1 MLIIPC
7 ALIATLWQA
16 PCQSTCGSPAKQHP
30 AVAVWAAVVVVV
42 IDAHLLKMKK
52 LLFVLGVWVGLSSVA
67 LHAES
72 PFVVTPRVERAG
84 DVATVVVAFTVPT
97 NHLLYSDKLHL
108 DVAGSEAGRV
118 FVLPEPSVIQ
128 DKFSGAEKKVFASSF
143 EAKYSLPPG
152 ATQDLSLKVHFQGCD
167 VAECFFPEDQEFK
180 ISTDGT
186 VARMVD
192 AQEEVAATTS
202 SGDWKKLA
210 AGVTVANR
218 GSGYLGEKDFL
229 SFLDKSE
236 SGASDGVTVVRS
248 GFFGLL
254 FTMVLIVLGGAA
266 LNLTPCILPM
276 IPINLAI
283 IGAGAQAGSKKKGFA
298 LGATYAAGMAIA
310 YGVLGLVVVLTGA
323 KFGTLNSSP
332 WFNLGIA
339 AVFLVLALGM
349 FDIVSIDLSRFQSGS
364 AAGSV
369 ASKSKFIVA
378 YTMGTVAALLAGA
391 CVAPVVIS
399 VLLQATALHAKGM
412 MIGLLLPF
420 LLGLGMG
427 LPWPFAGAGL
437 SFLPK
442 PGKWMVRVKY
452 GFGVMIVLFAAYYGH
467 LAVGLFRNETTM
479 LARATGSN
487 GAKVSAKS
495 LTEEL
500 TRAIEASSKDGRPVF
515 VDFAA
520 SWCKNC
526 SAMEHTT
533 FASQTVKQRLAAF
546 HEVRIQ
552 AEKPNE
558 SPAREVLDHFG
569 VMGLP
574 SYVVLKPS
582 AVQK

>member
-1 MLIIPC
+1 
-7 ALIATLWQA
+7 
-16 PCQSTCGSPAKQHP
+16 
-30 AVAVWAAVVVVV
+30 
-42 IDAHLLKMKK
+42 MKK
-52 LLFVLGVWVGLSSVA
+52 LLLVIGVCIGLSCTA
-67 LHAES
+67 LRAES
-72 PFVVTPRVERAG
+72 PFTVAPRLERAG
-84 DVATVVVAFTVPT
+84 DVVTLAVAFTVPT
-97 NHLLYSDKLHL
+97 NHLLYADKLHL
-108 DVAGSEAGRV
+108 DVAGSETGKA
-118 FVLPEPSVIQ
+118 FDLPEPAVIH

-143 EAKYSLPPG
+143 EAKYPLPPG
-152 ATQDLSLKVHFQGCD
+152 ATQELSLKVHFQGCD
-167 VAECFFPEDQEFK
+167 VAECFFPEDQEYK
-180 ISTDGT
+180 ISTEGK
-186 VARMVD
+186 VVRVEE
-192 AQEEVAATTS
+192 AQEEVAGTT

-229 SFLDKSE
+229 AFLDKSQ
-236 SGASDGVTVVRS
+236 SGATETATAVRS
-248 GFFGLL
+248 GFLGLL
-254 FTMVLIVLGGAA
+254 LTMTLILLGGAA

-420 LLGLGMG
+420 LLGIGMG

-467 LAVGLFRNETTM
+467 LAVGLFRSETTM

-487 GAKVSAKS
+487 GAKVSAES

-500 TRAIEASSKDGRPVF
+500 TQALEASAKDGRPVF

-533 FASQTVKQRLAAF
+533 FASQNVKQRLTAF

-574 SYVVLKPS
+574 SYVVLKSP
-582 AVQK
+582 AVKQ